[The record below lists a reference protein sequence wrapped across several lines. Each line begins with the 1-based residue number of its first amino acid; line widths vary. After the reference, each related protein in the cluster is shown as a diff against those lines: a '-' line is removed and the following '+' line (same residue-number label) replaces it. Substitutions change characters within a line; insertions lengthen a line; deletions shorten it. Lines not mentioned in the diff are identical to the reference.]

1 MNKLLK
7 EVQKNLDF
15 LEAVSVASSPNDL
28 LPSRFE
34 DKVKGQLGKEFVVYL
49 NKMITEE
56 KYSPIRAE
64 FIHILKPGFTTR
76 PAALLTLEDRVVYE
90 ALVAKL
96 KNAID
101 RKLISGSYIMWP
113 RGNYVDK
120 RWSEFERAPLSTRD
134 EYIVNV
140 DITAFYDSIDHSVLE
155 HTITEITGEDIVASI
170 ISAFLTKIMGLSRGI
185 PQGILASDTL
195 ATLYLQPV
203 DSAMLRAGF
212 NYWRHGDDIRIS
224 VKNISLARKAIATVE
239 TELRKIGLVLNSSKC
254 QIQKA
259 ENYESYLQ
267 EINKAYELIKR
278 KLYEEKVNDVSSDT
292 DMLQELMDQAALA
305 EQMKWDLFYHQSI
318 SVQEVIEE
326 IREHLQ
332 PNEVAISI
340 DLFSETISQ
349 MPDSDNPL
357 PNDQF
362 HVRIKKSLLRLAAG
376 KSEVA
381 IDNCAMLIAKFPEKT
396 ELVCNYL
403 LSLTSEYSERV
414 ALQVENVINSDLFLT
429 AWQKAW
435 IYRVMIE
442 CADKLEENTLSNI
455 LYNCNNQYAHW
466 LERVEGFKILS
477 KINRLPFNLIS
488 NSWEIAPKAYRPD
501 LILSAVYLESSNPQA
516 KLFLEGIKQYPV
528 ERVVARHCKSKV
540 ETEQPSIQNCI

>member
-7 EVQKNLDF
+7 EVQEDLDF
-15 LEAVSVASSPNDL
+15 LEAVSVASFPNDL

-34 DKVKGQLGKEFVVYL
+34 DKVKGQLGKEFVIYL
-49 NKMITEE
+49 NKMISEE
-56 KYSPIRAE
+56 KYSPVKAE
-64 FIHILKPGFTTR
+64 FIHIPKPGFTTR

-90 ALVAKL
+90 ALVAKM

-101 RKLISGSYIMWP
+101 RKLISDSYVMWP

-120 RWSEFERAPLSTRD
+120 RWGDFERAPLSTRD

-155 HTITEITGEDIVASI
+155 HTITEITGEDTVASVV
-170 ISAFLTKIMGLSRGI
+170 SKFLTKIMGLSRGI

-212 NYWRHGDDIRIS
+212 NYWRHGDDMRIS
-224 VKNISLARKAIATVE
+224 VKNISSARKAISTVE

-259 ENYESYLQ
+259 ENYENYLQ
-267 EINKAYELIKR
+267 EINKAYELIR
-278 KLYEEKVNDVSSDT
+278 TRLYEERVNDISSNN
-292 DMLQELMDQAALA
+292 DMLQEVMDHAGLA

-332 PNEVAISI
+332 PNEVGIAI
-340 DLFSETISQ
+340 DLFNETILQ

-403 LSLTSEYSERV
+403 MSITSEYSERV

-442 CADKLEENTLSNI
+442 CADKLEESTI
-455 LYNCNNQYAHW
+455 LRILDNCSDQYAHW

-477 KINRLPFNLIS
+477 KVDRLPFSLIS

-501 LILSAVYLESSNPQA
+501 LILSAVYLEPKNPQS
-516 KLFLEGIKQYPV
+516 KLFLEGIKQHPV

-540 ETEQPSIQNCI
+540 EAEKPHVLDT